1 MKRAILIGIN
11 EYKYFNALEG
21 CENDARS
28 VDELLRER
36 FGFEQTR
43 LLLNADATRA
53 NILGAFDQMVT
64 DTQRDDI
71 ALVYYAGHGS
81 QIRDREGDEPSGFD
95 STLIPVDSA
104 RDDAHPEMMREIT
117 DDEIFLFLQKLG
129 NKTTTITVIVDACH
143 SGTITRDASAPPG
156 LGRVRG
162 VPADTRAPTTPSP
175 IPEELWPMLRGESG
189 AGMSSGGWLPVRDHY
204 VMLSGCRDAELSG
217 ELSLSYD
224 DGTKVNHGALTY
236 YLLQALESV
245 QPGATYRSVF
255 ESVAPKVTTFR
266 QGTQHPQ
273 MEGRI
278 DRELFGMKEIP
289 PMRYVRVATVAN
301 DGNTITVAAGAAMGF
316 TPGTVIALYEAGT
329 VNTEG
334 QTPLAIA
341 DVTTVR
347 PLDSSAAVRVEGR
360 TGEISQSTRAVVQ
373 SVGLTDPRRTVQVI
387 AAESADVSADAIT
400 KMQSAISRSTILR
413 LVETPTLDTLT
424 VRVWPSSV
432 AQNASRW
439 AVTGTDATPVA
450 PLKAISDTATVVNNL
465 EILARQALA
474 LALENGDSNSALGR
488 ARPTVQLLYRYGKEP
503 FQVATPSAGGLPEFE
518 EAVQIGVRV
527 TNPHSTPVYLSLLD
541 FGLSGKVTPMYPPK
555 GAHEA
560 LAAGASVDLLV
571 RDGEQWEFWLP
582 EIYPYVADG
591 PLPVRDDGV
600 ETIKLFATS
609 SPANFEF
616 LEEATGVRSA
626 GSVSEIE
633 SFFRERVGKVQSA
646 ATREGRP
653 VAAAPAPV
661 LEDWTTVLAP
671 FVMRRKGTARMPS
684 NITRLLAT
692 ERCVVQQ
699 SVPVT
704 QPAPGAVAETALT
717 IPSPNAGFGQLLL
730 SVTTD
735 GSVIWQLPE
744 HSESGAIIQ
753 RYMVRPAPTGT
764 AVHAR
769 AAFVFPLDA
778 TGSIAPST
786 IAALDTLQ
794 ASSSQARLPQGRLP
808 QAPTSQPLQS
818 LTGRN

>member
-1 MKRAILIGIN
+1 M
-11 EYKYFNALEG
+11 
-21 CENDARS
+21 
-28 VDELLRER
+28 
-36 FGFEQTR
+36 
-43 LLLNADATRA
+43 
-53 NILGAFDQMVT
+53 
-64 DTQRDDI
+64 
-71 ALVYYAGHGS
+71 
-81 QIRDREGDEPSGFD
+81 
-95 STLIPVDSA
+95 
-104 RDDAHPEMMREIT
+104 
-117 DDEIFLFLQKLG
+117 
-129 NKTTTITVIVDACH
+129 
-143 SGTITRDASAPPG
+143 
-156 LGRVRG
+156 
-162 VPADTRAPTTPSP
+162 
-175 IPEELWPMLRGESG
+175 
-189 AGMSSGGWLPVRDHY
+189 
-204 VMLSGCRDAELSG
+204 
-217 ELSLSYD
+217 
-224 DGTKVNHGALTY
+224 TY
-236 YLLQALESV
+236 YLLQALEGV
-245 QPGATYRSVF
+245 RPGATYRSVF

-266 QGTQHPQ
+266 QGIQHPQ

-301 DGNTITVAAGAAMGF
+301 DGNTITVAAGAAIGF
-316 TPGTVIALYEAGT
+316 TPGTVVALYEAGT

-347 PLDSSAAVRVEGR
+347 PLDSSATVRVEGR

-387 AAESADVSADAIT
+387 AVESANVSADAIM

-439 AVTGTDATPVA
+439 AVTGIDATPVA
-450 PLKAISDTATVVNNL
+450 PLKAIMDTAAVVNNL
-465 EILARQALA
+465 EILARQGLA

-488 ARPTVQLLYRYGKEP
+488 ARPTVQLLYRYGTEP

-518 EAVQIGVRV
+518 EAVHIGVRV

-560 LAAGASVDLLV
+560 LAAGATIDLLV

-582 EIYPYVADG
+582 AVYPYVADG

-616 LEEATGVRSA
+616 LEETTGVRSA

-653 VAAAPAPV
+653 VAAVPAPV

-671 FVMRRKGTARMPS
+671 FVMRRKNTARMPS

-704 QPAPGAVAETALT
+704 QPAPGAAADTVLT

-735 GSVIWQLPE
+735 GSVIWQLPDVA
-744 HSESGAIIQ
+744 AIDAMTQ
-753 RYMVRPAPTGT
+753 RYTMHSASGT
-764 AVHAR
+764 TSVHAR

-778 TGSIAPST
+778 NETMVQSLT
-786 IAALDTLQ
+786 DALNSLQ
-794 ASSSQARLPQGRLP
+794 RTSSQARLPQ
-808 QAPTSQPLQS
+808 APMSQPSQS